1 MQREL
6 GEEDEARMLDVLSRT
21 VSDQEVVSV
30 QANQLSLFHV
40 LVTQNF
46 VNRCMTVEDVRK
58 FDCFQVFHMPWN
70 TKSALVCSEIQSFQG
85 QMSNVTGQLLKK
97 ARSPLHNTG
106 STLLSDHFVVHIHVF
121 PTRTF
126 RANTSQQVS
135 PCHHPEM
142 ECTRK

>member
-46 VNRCMTVEDVRK
+46 VNRCMTVPSSLIFFCSCETHLSQVMVFGDRTEDVRK
-58 FDCFQVFHMPWN
+58 FDCFQVFHISWN
-70 TKSALVCSEIQSFQG
+70 TKSALVCSETQTFQCRG
-85 QMSNVTGQLLKK
+85 TITEESKIPI
-97 ARSPLHNTG
+97 A
-106 STLLSDHFVVHIHVF
+106 
-121 PTRTF
+121 
-126 RANTSQQVS
+126 
-135 PCHHPEM
+135 
-142 ECTRK
+142 